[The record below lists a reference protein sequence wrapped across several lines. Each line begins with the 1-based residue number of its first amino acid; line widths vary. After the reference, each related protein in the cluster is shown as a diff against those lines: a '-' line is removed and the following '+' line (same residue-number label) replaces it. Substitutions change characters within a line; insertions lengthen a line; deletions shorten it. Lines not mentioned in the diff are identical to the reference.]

1 MPKMSMKKPQLGFLG
16 FGLTGYIALGAL
28 AIILGISAYAY
39 IQTSRLE
46 TVKQE
51 YEGFKTQV
59 KTLGEAAKLKA
70 EAENKLNKERKE
82 KADVELKKLRLAN
95 ADLNKRLRD
104 STGRGSM
111 SGNEASTRIPEGSCV
126 SGGVVNESV
135 SRFTER
141 IESIAGRTA
150 ELIIEGQ
157 SALDSLN
164 NAKNWAQ
171 NN

>member
-1 MPKMSMKKPQLGFLG
+1 MLNPRTFGFISLP
-16 FGLTGYIALGAL
+16 LSGYIALGAF

-39 IQTSRLE
+39 IQTTRLE
-46 TVKQE
+46 AVKHE
-51 YEGFKTQV
+51 YALFKGQV
-59 KTLGEAAKLKA
+59 EAIGKQAEIEAKRI
-70 EAENKLNKERKE
+70 ESENIKRKE
-82 KADVELKKLRLAN
+82 KADAELKKLRLAN

-126 SGGVVNESV
+126 SGGVVNDAV
-135 SRFTER
+135 SRFSER

-157 SALDSLN
+157 SALDELN
-164 NAKNWAQ
+164 NAKRWSRE
-171 NN
+171 